1 MSKMRVWHMPQVGC
15 NATIHIPVE
24 SELEGKKIMDI
35 LAAYDLFQLE
45 NNIKPDFCNIN
56 GLQVFNEDEQ
66 VWENWF
72 LETEDDFYDVVDDY
86 INSTKDKVKAYQFS
100 KELFGQLKSNC

>member
-24 SELEGKKIMDI
+24 SELEGKKIMDV

-56 GLQVFNEDEQ
+56 GLQVFNETEQ
-66 VWENWF
+66 VWEDWY
-72 LETEDDFYDVVDDY
+72 LENDYDEYFDNVDDY
-86 INSTKDKVKAYQFS
+86 FEDNDKMIRFTD
-100 KELFGQLKSNC
+100 ELYGQLKGNF